1 MTPADKC
8 FEHLWRYTNLVS
20 LQTCMKR
27 LSIEDSKCIY
37 QHLLQLIFANMFFLT
52 LGSDVPFSSP
62 GSGAGL
68 EYSPD
73 KRPYPSFA
81 LL

>member
-1 MTPADKC
+1 MHEKTDYRRRFQVNVPISVTTHICKS
-8 FEHLWRYTNLVS
+8 T
-20 LQTCMKR
+20 
-27 LSIEDSKCIY
+27 
-37 QHLLQLIFANMFFLT
+37 ANMFLLT